1 MRDGSNFLGRFH
13 GHNKHEVWNAPKF
26 ILFLHSQVHTFWL
39 PELDVLPDDGAGLD
53 GSEAVLVEAE
63 PVLGVVDGD
72 EVGDELL
79 VALPDAAALPLL
91 GAEHRV
97 VVQGVV
103 HHGVACGEKV
113 TQLVGKS
120 FKFIFN

>member
-1 MRDGSNFLGRFH
+1 MHPNLYYS
-13 GHNKHEVWNAPKF
+13 F
-26 ILFLHSQVHTFWL
+26 IPTYIVRTFWL

-97 VVQGVV
+97 IVQGVV
-103 HHGVACGEKV
+103 HHGVTCRKV
-113 TQLVGKS
+113 
-120 FKFIFN
+120 IP

>member
-1 MRDGSNFLGRFH
+1 MRDGSDCLWGVY
-13 GHNKHEVWNAPKF
+13 GHNKLELWNVPYF
-26 ILFLHSQVHTFWL
+26 IFLHSHIIHTFWL

-113 TQLVGKS
+113 TAFRKVVP
-120 FKFIFN
+120 